1 LQPLLILGTMDSKLD
16 SDVVV
21 VGGVAAGPKTAAALA
36 RRCPEKSITL
46 FERGD
51 TISYGTCGM
60 PYFASGD
67 ISSFDELT
75 KTSWGTERSP
85 EFFRCSKG
93 FTVVT
98 DAEVIKIDRESKT
111 VTVRRATGET
121 FEHGYGSL
129 VLATGSRPKDP
140 PFEVAESKI
149 VRHFT
154 RPEDALGFRQLA
166 ERGKIGEAVIIGGGF
181 IGVELAE
188 AAGGL
193 WGIQTSLIECERQI
207 LPYVLDP
214 EMAALAEAELTR
226 QDVNVITG
234 ARVSRVSVEND
245 RATITYRRDGSE
257 AQVEADYVSLCLGVE
272 PVVTLA
278 SDCGLEIGATGGIR
292 VNEKMQTSDP
302 HIFAGGDCTESHN
315 LISEQ
320 AMYLPMGSLANRHG
334 RVIAET
340 IAGNE
345 ASFPGVVGAFLV
357 KVYDTNAGAV
367 GLSEQAANAAGLKAR
382 AVWGAFSDRPD
393 YYPEH
398 ATIVVKL
405 VYEAD
410 TMRLLGLQ
418 AIGAGDICRRI
429 DVLSTYLQRCATVT
443 DLLDFEHGYAPPY
456 SEALDPLHHLAAMAQ
471 AQEQGRVTFT
481 HPAQARAA
489 TGDNILWLDVRELDE
504 IDSAPLIADGSGPAV
519 VQIRLNDLV
528 EHLDQLDR
536 SKRIFVICRRGPR
549 AFQAAHILR
558 ANGFD
563 DVTIIGGGTNALTQ

>member
-1 LQPLLILGTMDSKLD
+1 
-16 SDVVV
+16 
-21 VGGVAAGPKTAAALA
+21 
-36 RRCPEKSITL
+36 
-46 FERGD
+46 
-51 TISYGTCGM
+51 M

-67 ISSFDELT
+67 IASFDELT

-85 EFFRCSKG
+85 EFFRRSKG

-98 DAEVIKIDRESKT
+98 GAEVTKIDRDKKT
-111 VTVRRATGET
+111 VTVRRTNGEI

-140 PFEVAESKI
+140 PFEVADSSI

-181 IGVELAE
+181 IGMELAE

-193 WGIQTSLIECERQI
+193 WGIQTSLIECEPQV
-207 LPYVLDP
+207 LPCVLDP

-226 QDVNVITG
+226 QDVKVITG
-234 ARVSRVSVEND
+234 ARVSRVTVEDD
-245 RATITYRRDGSE
+245 RATVTYSREGNE
-257 AQVEADYVSLCLGVE
+257 MQVEADYVFLCLGVE
-272 PVVTLA
+272 PVVSLA
-278 SDCGLEIGATGGIR
+278 KDCGLDTGATGGIR
-292 VNEKMQTSDP
+292 VNAKLQTSDP
-302 HIFAGGDCTESHN
+302 NIFAGGDCIESLN
-315 LISEQ
+315 LISKQ

-340 IAGNE
+340 IAGNDT
-345 ASFPGVVGAFLV
+345 SFPGVVGAFLV
-357 KVYDTNAGAV
+357 KVYDSNAGAV
-367 GLSEQAANAAGLKAR
+367 GLSEQAATAAGLKAR

-405 VYEAD
+405 VYEAG
-410 TMRLLGLQ
+410 TRRLLGLQ
-418 AIGAGDICRRI
+418 AVGAGDICRRI
-429 DVLSTYLQRCATVT
+429 DVLSTYLQRGATAD

-456 SEALDPLHHLAAMAQ
+456 SEALDPLHHLAAMVQ
-471 AQEQGRVTFT
+471 AQEQKRVVFS
-481 HPAQARAA
+481 HPAQARAE
-489 TGDNILWLDVRELDE
+489 TDENTLWLDVRELDE
-504 IDSAPLIADGSGPAV
+504 IESAPLIADGSGPAV

-528 EHLDQLDR
+528 EHIDELDR
-536 SKRIFVICRRGPR
+536 SKRFFVICRRGPR

-558 ANGFD
+558 ANGFEN
-563 DVTIIGGGTNALTQ
+563 VTIVGGGTSARTS